1 MEDAHDAR
9 EHLWRHVLIDLRVV
23 TKIQSTSLAEDVISE
38 TNDLILIMSP
48 LEKAVAGGIIL
59 AFPCIRILTNHST
72 AAFSY
77 FFLSLERYIAKK
89 HPNIFSLQ

>member
-23 TKIQSTSLAEDVISE
+23 TKSQSTSLAEDVISE
-38 TNDLILIMSP
+38 ANDFILIMTP

-59 AFPCIRILTNHST
+59 AFPCISILTNHSIVI
-72 AAFSY
+72 SY
-77 FFLSLERYIAKK
+77 FFLSLEWYIAEK
-89 HPNIFSLQ
+89 HPDIFSLQ